1 MDTDIFAIYLR
12 KSRKDLENQDYDVLK
27 RHRKILLDFAKSKRI
42 TIHEEDI
49 YEEVGT
55 PLDTYIGYE
64 ADSTLCVLSG
74 LSLPYTKMD
83 EIREKIDAS
92 KDTIKRNITAQNNSR
107 LTNNLGFFD
116 EVSEKPKEKKKSNR
130 DMLF

>member
-49 YEEVGT
+49 YEEVVSGET
-55 PLDTYIGYE
+55 IQDRPIIQNLLKKIE
-64 ADSTLCVLSG
+64 AG
-74 LSLPYTKMD
+74 
-83 EIREKIDAS
+83 
-92 KDTIKRNITAQNNSR
+92 
-107 LTNNLGFFD
+107 
-116 EVSEKPKEKKKSNR
+116 
-130 DMLF
+130 

>member
-1 MDTDIFAIYLR
+1 
-12 KSRKDLENQDYDVLK
+12 
-27 RHRKILLDFAKSKRI
+27 
-42 TIHEEDI
+42 
-49 YEEVGT
+49 
-55 PLDTYIGYE
+55 
-64 ADSTLCVLSG
+64 
-74 LSLPYTKMD
+74 MD
-83 EIREKIDAS
+83 EIKEKIDAS